1 MSSITDTAKAIYD
14 AYVAKNRAAAER
26 LVADDFHFTSP
37 LDNRLNRE
45 SYFTICWPNRANTEG
60 FEIVHMVKHGQ
71 HVFAAYEGQSKQS
84 RFHNTEIL
92 TVRDG
97 QIGEVEVYFRWNVP
111 HEVSVGEHRD
121 PK

>member
-60 FEIVHMVKHGQ
+60 FEIVHMVNTASTCSPLTRARASNHAFTTRK
-71 HVFAAYEGQSKQS
+71 SS
-84 RFHNTEIL
+84 RCETD
-92 TVRDG
+92 RSG
-97 QIGEVEVYFRWNVP
+97 R
-111 HEVSVGEHRD
+111 
-121 PK
+121 

>member
-71 HVFAAYEGQSKQS
+71 HVFATYEGQSKQS